1 MATATDDGPQ
11 PTMIE
16 EAATFAPVSPKLDK
30 VLLSAPNFATASLA
44 ASPNGTGHTLVPPP
58 NGLISDQVSPATSL
72 PNVDDSVQRE
82 PEDYI
87 SAGHRREHYAT
98 AALDQGSHGTDG
110 FVETPSTIN
119 GLRRRR
125 SVQFSPSDDFINAP
139 ADSSP
144 HERQGSLDP
153 GNPSRSKHFMSRLR
167 ALAAQRGMPAARISG
182 SSISE
187 GGPLSTASSPTAP
200 RGSRLARSVD
210 DNRSDVEDDAD
221 ADAEETADEISPG
234 NNGNGSKR
242 HKRRLYARRRRSFH
256 AISTPGPIGGVT
268 TEPSSPLPPHRH
280 LNMLLLRRA
289 TMPGPADH
297 RGELSDVEGRDQPS
311 RPQAWR
317 RGSSWVG
324 RGEDNEGSPAPAT
337 GRALGHIR
345 RMTVFGGGVSDGDAM
360 VPRRPFFAGD
370 RAATYGVQKWRQMKN
385 TLKLLRQRK
394 EDRFDYLKS
403 AELMAELRAGAP
415 AVLMLASMIQRDEHG
430 NKRIPV
436 LLEQVKLS
444 IRDSTPVEDGDKER
458 HWLFTIDLE
467 YGSGPSRM
475 RWTIKR
481 TIGEIMELHFK
492 YKLTRND
499 KYLHTPQIGARPK
512 QPRFPISAFPY
523 VRGLRG
529 IKLEDEEDV
538 ASVHSE
544 EGGRDENNTAGEGT
558 AGEGT
563 ATDAEAGVG
572 RMHARR
578 KKSRIGVLGMARRQS
593 GPTNPDG
600 TPVTGDGAIDEA
612 IARRKYVER
621 QQKMLQKYLN
631 EMVHWLIFRA
641 DSNRLCRF
649 LELSALGV
657 RLAAEGSYHGKE
669 CFLHIQSSKG
679 LDFRRVLTPG
689 KVINRHSRKWF
700 LVRQSYIVCV
710 ESPENMNIYD
720 VYLVDPKFLII
731 SKSKRKQQKVTNGF
745 PDESSA
751 AVELEL
757 TTSKNRL
764 KQHTLTI
771 LTSERKVKLWAR
783 NQHLI
788 GQFEESIVDMLK
800 QTPWHRRNR
809 FDSFAPVRTGVFAQ
823 WLVDGRDYMWNVSR
837 AIAMA
842 KDVIYIH
849 DWWLSPELYMRRPA
863 CISQKWRLDRLLQ
876 RKASEGVKI
885 FVIIYRN
892 VEAAIPID
900 SEYTKFS
907 LLNLHPNIFVQRS
920 PNQFKKNQFFFAH
933 HEKICIVDH
942 DVAFVGGIDLCF
954 GRWDSPQHSLI
965 DDKPTGFEMDDQ
977 PRDVDHTQLW
987 PGKDYSNPR
996 VQDFFSLREPYKEM
1010 YDRTRVPRMPWHDVG
1025 MQIVGQPARD
1035 LTRHF
1040 VQRWNY
1046 VRRGRKPTR
1055 PTPFLLPPP
1064 DYQKEDLESLGL
1076 SGTCEVQILRSA
1088 SAWSLGITDV
1098 ECSIQTAYISMIE
1111 ESEHFVY
1118 MENQFFITS
1127 TETLN
1132 VKIVNRI
1139 GDALVERILR
1149 AHRDDDDWRCVI
1161 IIPLMPGFQNS
1172 VADQEG
1178 TSVRLILQCQY
1189 RSICR
1194 GENSIFG
1201 RLRAAGIE
1209 PEDYIQFFSLRQWGK
1224 INNKT
1229 VLTTEQLYIHAK
1241 VIIADDRVALIGSA
1255 NINERSMLGDRDSE
1269 VAAVVRDRDMIS
1281 STMAGKPYRVGR
1293 FAHTL
1298 RLRLMQ
1304 EHLGLDTD
1312 EIMEDTRREAEF
1324 EAEMDHLYS
1333 DSGEN
1338 PEHSHDDDRTTVRSD
1353 SPPACAAGSS
1363 KVGRGRLN
1371 ASAESVLAG
1380 AKNAVDEHNASPY
1393 SRLRRGNSYNHDVN
1407 LEACGSDDNSSVLS
1421 RRISRTL
1428 AAAGLID
1435 AERAENIPNSKEQQ
1449 KDVEGQGED
1458 QWKAAKQKGR
1468 DRMRDSMI
1476 VDGREV
1482 LVRDSLEADADGKE
1496 SSLRNPVQTN
1506 SVPRST
1512 GPGSKK
1518 ASQASNTGASHVAG
1532 RDGSPDKTP
1541 PIPPVPGQDAATREQ
1556 TKSVAAG
1563 VLPPLPVMD
1572 DTDIG
1577 GPPKYP
1583 VNPLAADI
1591 QLAHITA
1598 DCMRDPLDPA
1608 FIDDVWNRVAANNT
1622 KIYRRVFRCL
1632 PDSEAT
1638 NWHDFQEFIAYGARF
1653 QESMEA
1659 RKKGDDP
1666 ERADSGHGR
1675 SSHNHAQHSAGGGA
1689 GISVPAPSVLNPITA
1704 VSENVA
1710 DNLTNKTHLP
1720 HHDGSDNRPATK
1732 DSNVSVT
1739 PSGAGVPSSKIEME
1753 KAARAEDALERR
1765 PSSVT
1770 GHADGPPAGTLK
1782 GETDV
1787 GGEKSGDVG
1796 QNCYSKDLSRDGVST
1811 WNRNRRTTFSEQEKP
1826 PRLSE
1831 KDGATVDGSG
1841 SSGGINDTA
1850 ADSNSNNLNGA
1861 PNLTTTTTTTT
1872 VTTATMSTVGG
1883 GTQPG
1888 SVKRRRR
1895 ATTKSSRRGF
1905 QGDAED
1911 LLSKADAEGLL
1922 QMMQGVL
1929 VQFPY
1934 DWLCVEESNGN
1945 WMYQV
1950 DQVAPLQ
1957 I

>member
-1 MATATDDGPQ
+1 
-11 PTMIE
+11 
-16 EAATFAPVSPKLDK
+16 
-30 VLLSAPNFATASLA
+30 
-44 ASPNGTGHTLVPPP
+44 
-58 NGLISDQVSPATSL
+58 
-72 PNVDDSVQRE
+72 
-82 PEDYI
+82 
-87 SAGHRREHYAT
+87 
-98 AALDQGSHGTDG
+98 
-110 FVETPSTIN
+110 
-119 GLRRRR
+119 
-125 SVQFSPSDDFINAP
+125 
-139 ADSSP
+139 
-144 HERQGSLDP
+144 
-153 GNPSRSKHFMSRLR
+153 
-167 ALAAQRGMPAARISG
+167 
-182 SSISE
+182 
-187 GGPLSTASSPTAP
+187 
-200 RGSRLARSVD
+200 
-210 DNRSDVEDDAD
+210 
-221 ADAEETADEISPG
+221 
-234 NNGNGSKR
+234 
-242 HKRRLYARRRRSFH
+242 
-256 AISTPGPIGGVT
+256 
-268 TEPSSPLPPHRH
+268 
-280 LNMLLLRRA
+280 
-289 TMPGPADH
+289 
-297 RGELSDVEGRDQPS
+297 
-311 RPQAWR
+311 
-317 RGSSWVG
+317 
-324 RGEDNEGSPAPAT
+324 
-337 GRALGHIR
+337 
-345 RMTVFGGGVSDGDAM
+345 
-360 VPRRPFFAGD
+360 
-370 RAATYGVQKWRQMKN
+370 MKN
-385 TLKLLRQRK
+385 TFKLLRKK

-444 IRDSTPVEDGDKER
+444 IRDSAPVQEGDSER

-475 RWTIKR
+475 RWSIKR
-481 TIGEIMELHFK
+481 TIGEIMELHWK

-499 KYLHTPQIGARPK
+499 KYLHLPQAGGVRPK

-529 IKLEDEEDV
+529 IKLDDEEDA
-538 ASVHSE
+538 ASVHSD
-544 EGGRDENNTAGEGT
+544 EGARDGNGTAGEGT

-563 ATDAEAGVG
+563 ATDAEGGAG

-593 GPTNPDG
+593 GLANPDG
-600 TPVTGDGAIDEA
+600 TPITADGALDEA
-612 IARRKYVER
+612 ATKRKYVER
-621 QQKMLQKYLN
+621 QQRMLEKYLN

-731 SKSKRKQQKVTNGF
+731 SKSKLKQDKKSTNGKQAS
-745 PDESSA
+745 SSA

-757 TTSKNRL
+757 LTSKNRL
-764 KQHTLTI
+764 KHHTLTL

-788 GQFEESIVDMLK
+788 GQFEESIVDMLQK
-800 QTPWHRRNR
+800 TPWHRRNR

-876 RKASEGVKI
+876 RKAQEGVKI

-892 VEAAIPID
+892 VEAAVPID

-965 DDKPTGFEMDDQ
+965 DDKPTGFEMDEQ
-977 PRDVDHTQLW
+977 PRDADHTQLW

-1010 YDRTRVPRMPWHDVG
+1010 YDRTKVPRMPWHDVG

-1064 DYQKEDLESLGL
+1064 DYRKEDLENLGL

-1111 ESEHFVY
+1111 ESDHFVY

-1139 GDALVERILR
+1139 GDALVERIIR
-1149 AHRDDDDWRCVI
+1149 AHRNEEDWRCVI

-1201 RLRAAGIE
+1201 RLRAEGIE

-1241 VIIADDRVALIGSA
+1241 VIIVDDRVALIGSA
-1255 NINERSMLGDRDSE
+1255 NINERSLLGDRDSE
-1269 VAAVVRDRDMIS
+1269 VAAIVRDRDMIA

-1298 RLRLMQ
+1298 RVRLMQ

-1312 EIMEDTRREAEF
+1312 EIMEDTCREAEF
-1324 EAEMDHLYS
+1324 EAEMDQLYS
-1333 DSGEN
+1333 DGGEGVDDDDN
-1338 PEHSHDDDRTTVRSD
+1338 DDNDDNDDDNNNDDNDDRTKFNSNNPPSGMASSPQARST
-1353 SPPACAAGSS
+1353 
-1363 KVGRGRLN
+1363 RLN
-1371 ASAESVLAG
+1371 ASAEDVADDNGEGPSAD
-1380 AKNAVDEHNASPY
+1380 KQQQHNSSPY
-1393 SRLRRGNSYNHDVN
+1393 SRMQRLNSYNHNVD
-1407 LEACGSDDNSSVLS
+1407 LEVYGSDDASSTLS
-1421 RRISRTL
+1421 GRLSRTL
-1428 AAAGLID
+1428 AATGLID
-1435 AERAENIPNSKEQQ
+1435 AEAEENPPDSKEQLE
-1449 KDVEGQGED
+1449 DVYGRGED
-1458 QWKAAKQKGR
+1458 QWNAAKQKGR
-1468 DRMRDSMI
+1468 DRMRDSAI
-1476 VDGREV
+1476 IDGREF
-1482 LVRDSLEADADGKE
+1482 LLNTSFDAGARDEELFLTRPIDKTSASVSRTTG
-1496 SSLRNPVQTN
+1496 SSSQRGTAAGHN
-1506 SVPRST
+1506 S
-1512 GPGSKK
+1512 
-1518 ASQASNTGASHVAG
+1518 
-1532 RDGSPDKTP
+1532 SPDTLP
-1541 PIPPVPGQDAATREQ
+1541 PILSAPSHDTAMQEQAKHAT
-1556 TKSVAAG
+1556 AN
-1563 VLPPLPVMD
+1563 VLPALPVTD

-1577 GPPKYP
+1577 GPPNYP

-1591 QLAHITA
+1591 RLAHITRE
-1598 DCMRDPLDPA
+1598 CVRDPIDPA
-1608 FIDDVWNRVAANNT
+1608 FIDEVWNRVAENNT
-1622 KIYRRVFRCL
+1622 KIYRRVFRCM

-1638 NWHDFQEFIAYGARF
+1638 NWHEFQEFVTYGTRF

-1666 ERADSGHGR
+1666 ERTDSGHGR
-1675 SSHNHAQHSAGGGA
+1675 SSHNHARHAAGGGA
-1689 GISVPAPSVLNPITA
+1689 GISVPAPSALGAVAAVGEKMASALMHNQSLSHSTA
-1704 VSENVA
+1704 A
-1710 DNLTNKTHLP
+1710 GG
-1720 HHDGSDNRPATK
+1720 GSSGDRPTTK
-1732 DSNVSVT
+1732 DSAASDAVST
-1739 PSGAGVPSSKIEME
+1739 KAEME
-1753 KAARAEDALERR
+1753 KAARAENALKRR

-1770 GHADGPPAGTLK
+1770 GHPAETYADTPASNT
-1782 GETDV
+1782 V
-1787 GGEKSGDVG
+1787 GDRG
-1796 QNCYSKDLSRDGVST
+1796 QNDNDNSMMSALNGASVKSKA
-1811 WNRNRRTTFSEQEKP
+1811 RRTTFSEQERP

-1831 KDGATVDGSG
+1831 KDVGGSVG
-1841 SSGGINDTA
+1841 GNNADANGNNNNNSGLH
-1850 ADSNSNNLNGA
+1850 NLTS
-1861 PNLTTTTTTTT
+1861 TTTTATNATTGT
-1872 VTTATMSTVGG
+1872 SGG
-1883 GTQPG
+1883 GTQLGGG
-1888 SVKRRRR
+1888 SVKRRKR
-1895 ATTKSSRRGF
+1895 ATTKTSRRGF
-1905 QGDAED
+1905 HGGAED
-1911 LLSKADAEGLL
+1911 LLSKAEAEDLL
-1922 QMMQGVL
+1922 KMMQGVL

-1934 DWLCVEESNGN
+1934 DWLHVEESNGN

>member
-1 MATATDDGPQ
+1 MSRLKA
-11 PTMIE
+11 
-16 EAATFAPVSPKLDK
+16 
-30 VLLSAPNFATASLA
+30 LA
-44 ASPNGTGHTLVPPP
+44 V
-58 NGLISDQVSPATSL
+58 
-72 PNVDDSVQRE
+72 
-82 PEDYI
+82 
-87 SAGHRREHYAT
+87 
-98 AALDQGSHGTDG
+98 
-110 FVETPSTIN
+110 
-119 GLRRRR
+119 
-125 SVQFSPSDDFINAP
+125 
-139 ADSSP
+139 
-144 HERQGSLDP
+144 QGSLPSPRTP
-153 GNPSRSKHFMSRLR
+153 GGQDGV
-167 ALAAQRGMPAARISG
+167 A
-182 SSISE
+182 
-187 GGPLSTASSPTAP
+187 PLSTASSPTT
-200 RGSRLARSVD
+200 ARELRPGQSPNNQD
-210 DNRSDVEDDAD
+210 SDAEAD
-221 ADAEETADEISPG
+221 ADAEETADEATAEEAG
-234 NNGNGSKR
+234 KR
-242 HKRRLYARRRRSFH
+242 NKRRKRRMYYRRRQESQ
-256 AISTPGPIGGVT
+256 ATIGGGVVNPGDGISTGPN
-268 TEPSSPLPPHRH
+268 SPLPSNGH
-280 LNMLLLRRA
+280 LNMFLQRRA
-289 TMPGPADH
+289 TMPEPSNNMVGVSED
-297 RGELSDVEGRDQPS
+297 EGRERLNRQLG
-311 RPQAWR
+311 WR
-317 RGSSWVG
+317 RGSSWAG
-324 RGEDNEGSPAPAT
+324 RGEDNEDGQGTPS
-337 GRALGHIR
+337 GRAIGHVR

-360 VPRRPFFAGD
+360 TPRRAFFTGD
-370 RAATYGVQKWRQMKN
+370 RAATYGVQKWRQVKN
-385 TLKLLRQRK
+385 TLKLLRQKK

-436 LLEQVKLS
+436 LLEQVKLH
-444 IRDSTPVEDGDKER
+444 IRDSTPVQDGDSER

-475 RWTIKR
+475 RWAIKR
-481 TIGEIMELHFK
+481 TIREILELHWK

-499 KYLHTPQIGARPK
+499 KYLHTTQVGARPK
-512 QPRFPISAFPY
+512 QPGFPVSAFPY

-529 IKLEDEEDV
+529 VKFDDEDDGV
-538 ASVHSE
+538 SVRSDDGMADGH
-544 EGGRDENNTAGEGT
+544 GTAGEGT

-563 ATDAEAGVG
+563 AGEATATDAEGSG
-572 RMHARR
+572 RISGRR
-578 KKSRIGVLGMARRQS
+578 RKSRIGVLGISRRS
-593 GPTNPDG
+593 SAVAGVDG
-600 TPVTGDGAIDEA
+600 GLVAGDGQLAVLDEA
-612 IARRKYVER
+612 AVRRKYVER
-621 QQKMLQKYLN
+621 QQRMLEKYLS
-631 EMVHWLIFRA
+631 EMIHWLMFRA

-689 KVINRHSRKWF
+689 KVIERHSRKWF

-731 SKSKRKQQKVTNGF
+731 SKMMRNRSQQMNEKNG
-745 PDESSA
+745 
-751 AVELEL
+751 
-757 TTSKNRL
+757 KNGRYAEDMDLSPGSIHL
-764 KQHTLTI
+764 KHHTITL

-788 GQFEESIVDMLK
+788 GQFEDSIVDMLK

-954 GRWDSPQHSLI
+954 GRWDSPQHSLV
-965 DDKPTGFEMDDQ
+965 DDKPTGFEIDEQ
-977 PRDVDHTQLW
+977 PKDADHTQLW

-1010 YDRTRVPRMPWHDVG
+1010 YDRTKVPRMPWHDVG

-1064 DYQKEDLESLGL
+1064 DYQQEDLESLGL

-1111 ESEHFVY
+1111 ESEHFIY

-1139 GDALVERILR
+1139 GDALVDRIIR
-1149 AHRDDDDWRCVI
+1149 AHRDEEEWRCVI

-1201 RLRAAGIE
+1201 RLRAEGIE
-1209 PEDYIQFFSLRQWGK
+1209 PEEYIQFFSLRQWGK

-1241 VIIADDRVALIGSA
+1241 TIIVDDRVALIGSA

-1269 VAAVVRDRDMIS
+1269 VAAIVRDRDMIS
-1281 STMAGKPYRVGR
+1281 STMAGQPYRVGR

-1312 EIMEDTRREAEF
+1312 EIMEDAQREAAF
-1324 EAEMDHLYS
+1324 HAEMDQMYSEKDDENGSQLGSDASFRPASPSPAPRVVDKKHL
-1333 DSGEN
+1333 
-1338 PEHSHDDDRTTVRSD
+1338 
-1353 SPPACAAGSS
+1353 AAG
-1363 KVGRGRLN
+1363 RGEG
-1371 ASAESVLAG
+1371 ASA
-1380 AKNAVDEHNASPY
+1380 ASGKGKGPSY
-1393 SRLRRGNSYNHDVN
+1393 DSLQRLSSYNRNVD
-1407 LEACGSDDNSSVLS
+1407 LEGYGTDDASSVHS
-1421 RRISRTL
+1421 MRRPKS
-1428 AAAGLID
+1428 ADAAGQGQFPGGEEH
-1435 AERAENIPNSKEQQ
+1435 AY
-1449 KDVEGQGED
+1449 DVEGQGKDHWTE
-1458 QWKAAKQKGR
+1458 AKKRGT
-1468 DRMRDSMI
+1468 DKLRDSTVI
-1476 VDGREV
+1476 DGHEILLSTPFDEDALDEDVFTARAQHDEPRGVSPGGANGASRVSAAGQDVLLPLPDIETVVLGQPEV
-1482 LVRDSLEADADGKE
+1482 L
-1496 SSLRNPVQTN
+1496 
-1506 SVPRST
+1506 
-1512 GPGSKK
+1512 
-1518 ASQASNTGASHVAG
+1518 
-1532 RDGSPDKTP
+1532 PD
-1541 PIPPVPGQDAATREQ
+1541 VG
-1556 TKSVAAG
+1556 
-1563 VLPPLPVMD
+1563 LPPLPVTD
-1572 DTDIG
+1572 DSDIG
-1577 GPPKYP
+1577 GPS
-1583 VNPLAADI
+1583 NPTAHPFAADI
-1591 QLAHITA
+1591 RPARITKE
-1598 DCMRDPLDPA
+1598 CMRDPLDPV
-1608 FIDDVWNRVAANNT
+1608 FYDDVWNRVAENNT

-1638 NWHDFQEFIAYGARF
+1638 NWHEFQEFIAYGARF

-1659 RKKGDDP
+1659 RKKGDEA
-1666 ERADSGHGR
+1666 ERTENGDR
-1675 SSHNHAQHSAGGGA
+1675 PFQSSAPHAAGGGA
-1689 GISVPAPSVLNPITA
+1689 GISVPGPSAVEAVATIGEKVASTVLHHQSTPHGGVGDGRGNGQVDYGERPTTKESYP
-1704 VSENVA
+1704 SETEMGPGI
-1710 DNLTNKTHLP
+1710 DKL
-1720 HHDGSDNRPATK
+1720 
-1732 DSNVSVT
+1732 
-1739 PSGAGVPSSKIEME
+1739 SSRAEME
-1753 KAARAEDALERR
+1753 KAAAAENALKRR
-1765 PSSVT
+1765 PSSLSR
-1770 GHADGPPAGTLK
+1770 GRQQSPGAAEAG
-1782 GETDV
+1782 
-1787 GGEKSGDVG
+1787 GGRVMSEKAGDVG
-1796 QNCYSKDLSRDGVST
+1796 SGANDKGKG
-1811 WNRNRRTTFSEQEKP
+1811 RRATFSEQEK
-1826 PRLSE
+1826 RARVADRNHDHVE
-1831 KDGATVDGSG
+1831 AGSNG
-1841 SSGGINDTA
+1841 QNGH
-1850 ADSNSNNLNGA
+1850 NGA
-1861 PNLTTTTTTTT
+1861 AMEQT
-1872 VTTATMSTVGG
+1872 TTATTATAAATTAATAHGSTGING
-1883 GTQPG
+1883 NSG
-1888 SVKRRRR
+1888 SVKKRRR
-1895 ATTKSSRRGF
+1895 ATTRGSRRGF
-1905 QGDAED
+1905 QGSTDE
-1911 LLSKADAEGLL
+1911 LLSRTDAEGLL
-1922 QMMQGVL
+1922 QLMQGQL

-1934 DWLCVEESNGN
+1934 DWLLVEEGNGN
-1945 WMYQV
+1945 WLYQV